1 MTSSESRAALFE
13 SLCDAY
19 ASVDGVALP
28 AGGTGFGSNAIKI
41 NKSIFAMLV
50 NDRIVVKLPA
60 ARVAQLISD
69 GDGVPF
75 DAGKGKPMK
84 EWVGLTADD
93 AKCRGLVAEALAF
106 VGRRRARLD
115 PTI

>member
-1 MTSSESRAALFE
+1 MSSEGQAALFE
-13 SLCDAY
+13 SFCDEY
-19 ASVDGVALP
+19 AGRDGVTVP
-28 AGGTGFGSNAIKI
+28 GGSSGFGSNAIKI

-60 ARVAQLISD
+60 TRVSQLILA
-69 GDGVPF
+69 GNGVPF

-93 AKCRGLVAEALAF
+93 DACRDLVAEAMAF
-106 VGRRRARLD
+106 VGKRH
-115 PTI
+115 

>member
-1 MTSSESRAALFE
+1 MPSIDSHAALFE
-13 SLCDAY
+13 SLCDEY
-19 ASVDGVALP
+19 TGMSGVTVPDG
-28 AGGTGFGSNAIKI
+28 GSGFGSNAIKI

-50 NDRIVVKLPA
+50 DDRLVVKLPA
-60 ARVAQLISD
+60 ARVAELISS

-93 AKCRGLVAEALAF
+93 AACRELVAEAFAF
-106 VGRRRARLD
+106 VGKLRQ
-115 PTI
+115 

>member
-1 MTSSESRAALFE
+1 MPSTDDHAALFE
-13 SLCDAY
+13 SLCDEY
-19 ASVDGVALP
+19 AGMSGVTVP
-28 AGGTGFGSNAIKI
+28 NGGTGFGSNAIKI

-50 NDRIVVKLPA
+50 NDRLVIKLPA
-60 ARVAQLISD
+60 GRVAELISA

-93 AKCRGLVAEALAF
+93 DTCRELVAEALAF
-106 VGRRRARLD
+106 VGRR
-115 PTI
+115 